1 MGEILADAHRRPFK
15 ELAYLPVPT
24 TMLARGTA
32 LMRTSEGSTLLLC
45 SQTQVHVLMLDRAVP
60 HRSRVQP
67 LGIAGASGAPGIV
80 GVDAAR
86 MAHTTLLALA
96 LSLHLDAEQ
105 PPPSHGQ
112 DGHAI
117 VIATVPPDAAGS
129 DASAWVDAETKPLG
143 FAPLLV
149 RWLRFAESPTLA
161 VSDANS
167 GRLHVYSVH
176 AFTLA
181 TTKLDDAESSS
192 ALGGLSVSLPSPV
205 LSLAEWTCTRT
216 GWSAHA
222 LGCEDGTLEFVATA
236 APPASAAGDAPAEPP
251 RVTRQRIRVERALNV
266 TAFFAG
272 GEHAAESVTRAP
284 VLHLLV
290 GSVLCGACVY
300 ADVLSRGLHAPVR
313 ALHDEES
320 VLCGAAWR
328 SQPGAFFVG
337 TWGRVLHCIRVECGS
352 ADSWRCA
359 TVWRTELPHAVF
371 SVDQLDVTNDG
382 LDELLVRTL
391 EGLHV
396 LQEDLPGVCAELEV
410 GLARLLVEA
419 EEEQRTCAPNAQP
432 PALARRVDAMM
443 EMLASLKAARSQVAT
458 LNDCD

>member
-1 MGEILADAHRRPFK
+1 MKPGEGDENPFGPGRPLRHENRRADMLLHQVCDLIRGCLGRESHLNIGKGNFFHQPLVWAGPLKGLRPGRGDADQRYPPMLNLKRAVIRQMKAGQADDLADIHDRFNIGRGGHDPMAETTIAIPRARRLNFGPHQRDFQ
-15 ELAYLPVPT
+15 LRPPDRRRRH
-24 TMLARGTA
+24 AR
-32 LMRTSEGSTLLLC
+32 
-45 SQTQVHVLMLDRAVP
+45 
-60 HRSRVQP
+60 
-67 LGIAGASGAPGIV
+67 PG
-80 GVDAAR
+80 
-86 MAHTTLLALA
+86 LALA
-96 LSLHLDAEQ
+96 FQHAFLGQLPHRPVDRGAGAAERVAVV
-105 PPPSHGQ
+105 SRAVSGFA
-112 DGHAI
+112 GGLASTLVEGATANV
-117 VIATVPPDAAGS
+117 VI
-129 DASAWVDAETKPLG
+129 PLG
-143 FAPLLV
+143 EFGA
-149 RWLRFAESPTLA
+149 LRVALA
-161 VSDANS
+161 RLRPGALNGSSGEEVLALSDSDKEGFGSTGA
-167 GRLHVYSVH
+167 
-176 AFTLA
+176 A
-181 TTKLDDAESSS
+181 
-192 ALGGLSVSLPSPV
+192 LSVS
-205 LSLAEWTCTRT
+205 T
-216 GWSAHA
+216 A
-222 LGCEDGTLEFVATA
+222 LL
-236 APPASAAGDAPAEPP
+236 
-251 RVTRQRIRVERALNV
+251 
-266 TAFFAG
+266 
-272 GEHAAESVTRAP
+272 
-284 VLHLLV
+284 
-290 GSVLCGACVY
+290 